1 MLGLFGTR
9 RRGETRKR
17 ARQLLREAFGER
29 ADFRAGQWEAIES
42 VVLRR
47 SSVLLVQK
55 TGWGKSLIYFLAT
68 KLFRESG
75 AGPTLLVSPLLSLMR
90 NQIENAER
98 FGITALSINSAN
110 RQDWSRI
117 DEALARD
124 ECDLLLISPER
135 LASQTFERRTRGSLP
150 NIGLLVVDEAHCIS
164 DWGHDFRPDYRRIAR
179 IVAGLPPKTPVMAT
193 TATANQRVVD
203 DIAAQLK
210 SDLGAIRGPLAR
222 ASLRL
227 QTIHLKNQAERLAWL
242 AENMPRIPG
251 TGIVYCLTVA
261 DCDRVAAWLRSKGIP
276 VEAYHA
282 QRSAEERVELEKRL
296 LRNQIKSLI
305 ATVALGMGF
314 DKPNLSFVIHFQ
326 RPGSIVAYYQQIGR
340 AGREVDDAL
349 TVLLCGKEDDEV
361 QDYFI
366 GAAFPAPKEMRAVLS
381 LIETEGELSLD
392 DICQRLNFPQRRI
405 EQCLKH
411 LRIERALGRDRL
423 NYFRTANPWT
433 PDIKRAERITA
444 VRYEELDAMRRYT
457 TATSCLMEII
467 VRELDDPHAAACGR
481 CANCRGEELVPS
493 RADRGSIAEAV
504 SFLKQNELVFEPRKI
519 WPAGVVRGYAGPIP
533 EERRN
538 AQGRALCMY
547 RDPGWG
553 AIVKRGKYKDGRF
566 AYELVL
572 ASAELIQSRWR
583 PTPFPTW
590 VTTIPSSRHPELT
603 PDFAQRLAVA
613 LGIPFRPALEKIQ
626 ETPEQ
631 KEMHNSAQQ
640 LRNIHAS
647 FTVLPDRIESGPVLL
662 VDDIVDSRWTL
673 TVAGALLRNS
683 GSGVVHPFAL
693 AKLSTLEGVS

>member
-9 RRGETRKR
+9 RRGAVKKR
-17 ARQLLREAFGER
+17 ARQVLREAFGAR
-29 ADFRAGQWEAIES
+29 ADFRAGQWEAIET

-55 TGWGKSLIYFLAT
+55 TGWGKSLVYFLAT

-75 AGPTLLVSPLLSLMR
+75 AGPTLLISPLLSLMR

-110 RQDWSRI
+110 QRDWGRI
-117 DEALARD
+117 DEVLARD

-135 LASQTFERRTRGSLP
+135 LANRAFVERTQGTLP

-179 IVAGLPPKTPVMAT
+179 IVGGLPPRTPVMAT

-203 DIAAQLK
+203 DVVEQLK
-210 SDLGAIRGPLAR
+210 SDLGALRGPLAR
-222 ASLRL
+222 SSLRL
-227 QTIHLKNQAERLAWL
+227 QTIHLENQAERLAWL
-242 AENMPRIPG
+242 AENLPRIPG
-251 TGIVYCLTVA
+251 TGIVYCLTIA
-261 DCDRVAAWLRSKGIP
+261 DCDRVAAWLMSRGIH

-282 QRSAEERVELEKRL
+282 GRPAEERVQLEERL
-296 LRNQIKSLI
+296 LRNQVKVLV

-314 DKPNLSFVIHFQ
+314 DKPDLSFVIHFQ

-349 TVLLCGKEDDEV
+349 TILLCGKEDDEI
-361 QDYFI
+361 QEYFI
-366 GAAFPAPKEMRAVLS
+366 RSAFPEPKEMRAVLS
-381 LIETEGELSLD
+381 LIETEGEMSLQD
-392 DICQRLNFPQRRI
+392 VCQRLNSPQRRI

-411 LRIERALGRDRL
+411 LRIERALGRDGW
-423 NYFRTANPWT
+423 NYFRTANPWS
-433 PDIKRAERITA
+433 PDTRRAEHITA
-444 VRYEELDAMRRYT
+444 VRHEELGAMQRYT
-457 TATSCLMEII
+457 KATGCLMEII
-467 VRELDDPHAAACGR
+467 VRELDDPHAATCGR

-493 RADRGSIAEAV
+493 HVDRSSTADAV
-504 SFLKQNELVFEPRKI
+504 EFLKRNELVIEPRRR
-519 WPAGVVRGYAGPIP
+519 WPMGVVQGSSGPIS

-553 AIVKRGKYKDGRF
+553 EVVKRGKYKDGRF

-590 VTTIPSSRHPELT
+590 VTAIPSQRHPELT

-613 LGIPFRPALEKIQ
+613 LGIPFRPALEKIL
-626 ETPEQ
+626 ETPAQ

-640 LRNIHAS
+640 LRNIHGS
-647 FTVLPDRIESGPVLL
+647 FTVVPDLIDSGPVLL

-673 TVAGALLRNS
+673 TVAGTLLRDS
-683 GSGVVHPFAL
+683 GSGVVHPFTL
-693 AKLSTLEGVS
+693 ARLSTLESVS